1 MDPGQRWRI
10 NLAQARAGP
19 ACSAVLFPFEG
30 MQVMWIRI
38 LAAVA
43 VFASALIH
51 LEQWI
56 VVFQHTAIVGP
67 AMLVNFAGGVVIT
80 VLLLLWRHWI
90 PLALTVLFGASTL
103 GAFLVSVTVG
113 LFGVH
118 EHWTGWI
125 IFTAAA
131 VEIAAIILGLVGLWN
146 EQRRHPAPRTGSAP
160 A

>member
-1 MDPGQRWRI
+1 
-10 NLAQARAGP
+10 
-19 ACSAVLFPFEG
+19 
-30 MQVMWIRI
+30 MWIRV
-38 LAAVA
+38 LAAA
-43 VFASALIH
+43 VVFVSALIH

-56 VVFQHTAIVGP
+56 VVFQHTAVVGP
-67 AMLVNFAGGVVIT
+67 AMLVNFAGGVVIA
-80 VLLLLWRHWI
+80 VLVLRWRHWV

-131 VEIAAIILGLVGLWN
+131 VEIAAIILGLAGLWN
-146 EQRRHPAPRTGSAP
+146 ERRRPAALRAGSPHRP